1 MELENVLYGSV
12 QLVHNFGAVAVTG
25 LPIAAL
31 WFKSAPSVLRTMAWL
46 TLLAWLLQA
55 ASGFGF
61 GTVSYFMEG
70 ELPQIHHLALGALCL
85 KIACALLAITLL
97 AFHFARHAAVPV
109 PGQRL
114 WAGLAVLG
122 VTALPCAAVLRWFS

>member
-1 MELENVLYGSV
+1 MEPENVLYGSV

-31 WFKSAPSVLRTMAWL
+31 WFKPAPPILRAMAWFI
-46 TLLAWLLQA
+46 LLAWLLQA

-70 ELPQIHHLALGALCL
+70 ELPQIHHLALGALCV

-97 AFHFARHAAVPV
+97 AFHFARHTTG

-122 VTALPCAAVLRWFS
+122 VTALTRAAVLRWFS